1 MMKDQ
6 NEIQQMPT
14 LNTLNASHLRSFALL
29 FFFKAIQKFEGR
41 RFVILHSVAWNAVAE
56 NWWSLKIYFVFFHS
70 LIVSEMQ
77 KKKIK
82 NNKAMLCVLTR
93 SSRNLADMH
102 LNDDT
107 ILSLSHDGGD
117 VDGHEWWTWAD
128 MHLQGN

>member
-6 NEIQQMPT
+6 NEIQQMLI
-14 LNTLNASHLRSFALL
+14 LNKLNALKSFALL
-29 FFFKAIQKFEGR
+29 FLIKTIQKFEGR

-70 LIVSEMQ
+70 LIVREMQ
-77 KKKIK
+77 KKKK
-82 NNKAMLCVLTR
+82 NNNNAMLCVLTR

-107 ILSLSHDGGD
+107 ILSLSWWRWWWW
-117 VDGHEWWTWAD
+117 WWTWMMNLGRYAPSR
-128 MHLQGN
+128 

>member
-6 NEIQQMPT
+6 NEIQQM
-14 LNTLNASHLRSFALL
+14 LVLLTLNASHLKSFALL
-29 FFFKAIQKFEGR
+29 FFFKDIHKFEGR

-70 LIVSEMQ
+70 LIVGEMQ
-77 KKKIK
+77 KKKT
-82 NNKAMLCVLTR
+82 NNNNNAMLCVLTR

-107 ILSLSHDGGD
+107 ILSLSWWRWW
-117 VDGHEWWTWAD
+117 WWTWMMNLGRYAPSR
-128 MHLQGN
+128 